1 MLLLTLITTALAYP
15 YAPYYQPYI
24 LGAPLVGGAPAAPA
38 TSAGG
43 SAGGKPATRPGM
55 SPFGMGGMGMPFGG
69 IQGFL
74 NMFFPGFASNPGQL
88 FMMDNAMDGDI
99 MEASEKYM
107 QGDFSEAMDKIYDSG
122 DLMPLMA
129 YGRNA
134 MSGLTGRGRGTT
146 AGRAGASGATAG
158 AKPRTGA
165 QSRSQMNPY
174 MWASLIDLK
183 RPRFSPVLSAPR
195 PRTYIQPVVYPN
207 GAVQYFPVNPVNG
220 RLQQMA

>member
-1 MLLLTLITTALAYP
+1 MMLLLTLITTALAYP

-24 LGAPLVGGAPAAPA
+24 LGAPLVGGAPAATSTA
-38 TSAGG
+38 T
-43 SAGGKPATRPGM
+43 KPATASRGM
-55 SPFGMGGMGMPFGG
+55 SPYGMGFPFGG

-88 FMMDNAMDGDI
+88 FMLDNAMDGDI
-99 MEASEKYM
+99 AEASEKYM

-134 MSGLTGRGRGTT
+134 MSALTGRTT
-146 AGRAGASGATAG
+146 PGASGSTAG
-158 AKPRTGA
+158 KPTGTGA
-165 QSRSQMNPY
+165 SQMNPY

-183 RPRFSPVLSAPR
+183 KPRFAPVLSAPR

-207 GAVQYFPVNPVNG
+207 GAVQYYPINPVNG
-220 RLQQMA
+220 RLQQLA

>member
-24 LGAPLVGGAPAAPA
+24 LGAPLVGPTPSAA
-38 TSAGG
+38 G
-43 SAGGKPATRPGM
+43 SAGAKPTTGGRGGMGM
-55 SPFGMGGMGMPFGG
+55 SPFGMGFPFGG

-74 NMFFPGFASNPGQL
+74 NMFFPGFASNPAQL
-88 FMMDNAMDGDI
+88 FMMDSAMDGDI
-99 MEASEKYM
+99 AEASEKYM

-134 MSGLTGRGRGTT
+134 LSGLTGRGATG
-146 AGRAGASGATAG
+146 AAGASGATG
-158 AKPRTGA
+158 GKPTTGA
-165 QSRSQMNPY
+165 QSGGINPY

-183 RPRFSPVLSAPR
+183 RPRVAPVLSAPR

-220 RLQQMA
+220 RLQQLA

>member
-24 LGAPLVGGAPAAPA
+24 LGAPLQTG
-38 TSAGG
+38 TSA
-43 SAGGKPATRPGM
+43 AGPTAGTRPGM
-55 SPFGMGGMGMPFGG
+55 SPYGMGFPFGG

-74 NMFFPGFASNPGQL
+74 NMFFPGFASNPQQL
-88 FMMDNAMDGDI
+88 FMLDSAMDGDI
-99 MEASEKYM
+99 VEASEKYM
-107 QGDFSEAMDKIYDSG
+107 KGDFSEAMDKIYDSG

-134 MSGLTGRGRGTT
+134 LSGLTGRSST
-146 AGRAGASGATAG
+146 ASASSAAAGAAS
-158 AKPRTGA
+158 RSGA
-165 QSRSQMNPY
+165 QSSRMNPY

-183 RPRFSPVLSAPR
+183 RPRSAPVLSAPR

>member
-24 LGAPLVGGAPAAPA
+24 LGAPLVGGAPAASG
-38 TSAGG
+38 TSAAG
-43 SAGGKPATRPGM
+43 SAGTRPGM
-55 SPFGMGGMGMPFGG
+55 SPYGFGFPFGG

-74 NMFFPGFASNPGQL
+74 NMFFPGFASNPTQL
-88 FMMDNAMDGDI
+88 FMLDNAMDGDI
-99 MEASEKYM
+99 AEASEKYM

-134 MSGLTGRGRGTT
+134 LSGLTGRSST
-146 AGRAGASGATAG
+146 AGASGASAG
-158 AKPRTGA
+158 AKPSTGT
-165 QSRSQMNPY
+165 QSSRMNPY

-207 GAVQYFPVNPVNG
+207 GAVQYYPVNPVNG
-220 RLQQMA
+220 RLQQLA